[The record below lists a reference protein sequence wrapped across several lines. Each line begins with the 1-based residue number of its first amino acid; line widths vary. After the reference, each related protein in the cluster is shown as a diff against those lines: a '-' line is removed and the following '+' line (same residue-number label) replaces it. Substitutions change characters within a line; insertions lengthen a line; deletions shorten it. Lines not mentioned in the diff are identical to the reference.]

1 MENENL
7 TIQSEIKAGAGYD
20 YDFALEAMPDDVQ
33 IAW

>member
-1 MENENL
+1 MKIK
-7 TIQSEIKAGAGYD
+7 TEIRAGAGYD